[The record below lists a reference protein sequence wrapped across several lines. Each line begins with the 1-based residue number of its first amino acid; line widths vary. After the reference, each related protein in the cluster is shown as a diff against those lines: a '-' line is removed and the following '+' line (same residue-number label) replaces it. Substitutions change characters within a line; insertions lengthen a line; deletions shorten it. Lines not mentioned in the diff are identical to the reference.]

1 MRFWK
6 SVHGINMY
14 IYCWIRKENNA
25 CIIIQYNFKQH
36 FFNIFFSEMFSVMCF
51 KLNTY
56 QLVSLAWSF
65 CVHCVI

>member
-36 FFNIFFSEMFSVMCF
+36 FSMYSFLKFISVMCF
-51 KLNTY
+51 K
-56 QLVSLAWSF
+56 
-65 CVHCVI
+65 